1 MLRHNR
7 NSFERHKV
15 LIKLSN
21 GSNLPNPLIRSLDS
35 SIHDLIKMIRLE
47 CSVRKIFPQ
56 IEQTN
61 FILQIDSTEC
71 VHKHYIFYIFKGRDL
86 SFLAHSAIR
95 MSFYRPKCFFIVCL
109 SFAIV

>member
-1 MLRHNR
+1 MTLIKT
-7 NSFERHKV
+7 HKV

-35 SIHDLIKMIRLE
+35 SIQDLIKMIRLE
-47 CSVRKIFPQ
+47 CSVRQIFPQ

-71 VHKHYIFYIFKGRDL
+71 VLIFKG
-86 SFLAHSAIR
+86 SVNSSIT
-95 MSFYRPKCFFIVCL
+95 
-109 SFAIV
+109 